1 MPFKKVNIKEEIA
14 QLKKDN
20 LEFKD
25 AYELLQKEKFLLN
38 KATIYRKKVNITQPQ
53 LADRSLMTQQAV
65 SRIERN
71 EVSPTRKSFIRYLDG
86 MGLEL
91 DIRKKKVGTKNPVN
105 VSANKSHDETSATK

>member
-14 QLKKDN
+14 QLKKDD

-25 AYELLQKEKFLLN
+25 AYELLQKEKLLLN
-38 KATIYRKKVNITQPQ
+38 KATRYRKKVDITQPQ
-53 LADRSLMTQQAV
+53 LADKSRMTQQAV

-71 EVSPTRKSFIRYLDG
+71 EVSPTLKSFIRYLDG

-91 DIRKKKVGTKNPVN
+91 DIRKKKAGTKNHIN
-105 VSANKSHDETSATK
+105 VSANKSHDETSAAK